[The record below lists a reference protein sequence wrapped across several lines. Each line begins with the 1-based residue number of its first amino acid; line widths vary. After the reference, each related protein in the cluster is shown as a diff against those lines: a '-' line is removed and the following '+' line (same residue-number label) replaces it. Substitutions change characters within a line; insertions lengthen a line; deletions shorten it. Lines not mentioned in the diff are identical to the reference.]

1 MKPMHT
7 VEAALFSA
15 GRPLGVDEMAEST
28 ELSKAQV
35 EKALKELVA
44 AYKDRDTALEVGR
57 AGGKWGM
64 QVRAQVSSQAAKFA
78 QMEIPAKTL
87 KTLALIAYHQ
97 PVKQSELTDMIG
109 SRVYDHVPELLER
122 GLIRTRAHGQTKII
136 TTTAAF
142 PEYFGLDAQ
151 TPEEIR
157 LTMAKLVGIDPA
169 KDKPRGLQG
178 FVGAEA
184 DGSSGVGA
192 SAAPAPVPEATP
204 QPVHV
209 ETPR

>member
-28 ELSKAQV
+28 DLTKAQV

-169 KDKPRGLQG
+169 KEKPKGLEG
-178 FVGAEA
+178 FAAALPSVPDEA
-184 DGSSGVGA
+184 
-192 SAAPAPVPEATP
+192 AAPAVEAAPEQSPPT
-204 QPVHV
+204 
-209 ETPR
+209 RS